1 MFSTELLPVPRNINS
16 CSSIADGYH
25 GYPLVHVNTPLSQS
39 RGQDHRVAKP
49 ALNAQH

>member
-25 GYPLVHVNTPLSQS
+25 GNNMIDPFSHVYVCPMQHVMSLVL
-39 RGQDHRVAKP
+39 
-49 ALNAQH
+49 